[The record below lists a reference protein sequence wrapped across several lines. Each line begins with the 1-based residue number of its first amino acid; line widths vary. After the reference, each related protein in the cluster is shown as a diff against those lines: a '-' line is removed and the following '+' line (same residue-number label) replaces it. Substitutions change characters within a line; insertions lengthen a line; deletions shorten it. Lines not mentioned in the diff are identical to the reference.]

1 MWTNPLWPLEFMQ
14 SSLDLINR
22 QTLATQCRLL
32 RDYLEEFKTPGRL
45 PHNME
50 ISYFSINNRQ
60 AELISPKNSTS
71 QRYLL
76 YLHGGGFALGSLDTH
91 RELVTAFA
99 YHADA
104 RVLAIDYSLAPDHP
118 WPAGLEDSLAAY
130 NWLKEQG
137 VTSNRLA
144 LAGDSAGGGLV
155 LALCQKLKQLGLEQP
170 ASAVYLS
177 PWVDLTCSSPSIE
190 MNAATDPLLNRVQM
204 HAFAELYAGK
214 KPLNS
219 PDISPLY
226 GNLAGLAPMHIQASA
241 QEALLDDAKRLAEGV
256 NLAGGEATLYT
267 TPWMPHVWHLLYKYL
282 PQAAAS
288 VRQACRYIKHT
299 TLSQ

>member
-1 MWTNPLWPLEFMQ
+1 MWNNPFWGFEFIQ
-14 SSLDLINR
+14 NSIDLVNR

-45 PHNME
+45 PHDME
-50 ISYFSINNRQ
+50 ISYFSINHRQ
-60 AELISPKNSTS
+60 AELISPKKSST

-130 NWLKEQG
+130 DWLREQG
-137 VTSNRLA
+137 VTSDRIA
-144 LAGDSAGGGLV
+144 LAGDSAGGSLV
-155 LALCQKLKQLGLEQP
+155 LALCQKLKNLGREQP
-170 ASAVYLS
+170 ACAVYLS
-177 PWVDLTCSSPSIE
+177 PWLDLTCSSPSIE
-190 MNAATDPLLNRVQM
+190 LNAPTDPLLNRVQM
-204 HAFAELYAGK
+204 HAFAELYAGN

-219 PDISPLY
+219 PDISPIYASLED
-226 GNLAGLAPMHIQASA
+226 LAPMHIQVSA
-241 QEALLDDAKRLAEGV
+241 QEVLLDDARRLHRGVAEV
-256 NLAGGEATLYT
+256 GGHSELYT
-267 TPWMPHVWHLLYKYL
+267 SPWMPHVWHLLYRYL

-288 VRQACRYIKHT
+288 VRQACRFIKHHS
-299 TLSQ
+299 LS